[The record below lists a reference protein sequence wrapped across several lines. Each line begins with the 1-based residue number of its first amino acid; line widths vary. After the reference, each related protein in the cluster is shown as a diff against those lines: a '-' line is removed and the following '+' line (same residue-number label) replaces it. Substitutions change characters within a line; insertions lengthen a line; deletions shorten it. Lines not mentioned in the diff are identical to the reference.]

1 MRYVNLSTVLVY
13 RLVSGKVMER
23 FPDYESLVVAKLMLP
38 HEVERLK
45 RIDTKTPHE
54 STWIPILWATQLL
67 TRAHTE
73 GKIQIDKLDL
83 INLINSFQSIDSAN
97 RKILNYNWV
106 NFPLAYTQV
115 ATLAVYFY
123 FFSALFARQ
132 YLIPTDDK
140 LDKETFP
147 DLTNLPFSNKEPFK
161 EHTPYFYVPIFTLVE
176 FFCYFGW
183 IKVAETLLNPF
194 GNDDEDFQIN
204 YLIDRNLQ
212 VQRL

>member
-1 MRYVNLSTVLVY
+1 MRYANLSTVLVY

-38 HEVERLK
+38 HEVERMK

-54 STWIPILWATQLL
+54 MTWIPILWATKLL

-115 ATLAVYFY
+115 ATFAVYFY
-123 FFSALFARQ
+123 FFAALFSRQ
-132 YLIPTDDK
+132 YLIPTDGK

-147 DLTNLPFSNKEPFK
+147 DLTNLPFSNKEPFIT
-161 EHTPYFYVPIFTLVE
+161 HTPYFYVPIFTLLE

-183 IKVAETLLNPF
+183 IKVAETLLSPF
-194 GNDDEDFQIN
+194 GDDDEDFQIN

-212 VQRL
+212 VSK

>member
-1 MRYVNLSTVLVY
+1 MRYANLSTVLVY

-45 RIDTKTPHE
+45 RSDTKTPHE
-54 STWIPILWATQLL
+54 MTWIPILWATKLL

-73 GKIQIDKLDL
+73 GKTQIDKLDL

-115 ATLAVYFY
+115 ATFAVYFY
-123 FFSALFARQ
+123 FFSAFRILIVLGKGAARLGEMRLTIFSYVLF
-132 YLIPTDDK
+132 L
-140 LDKETFP
+140 F
-147 DLTNLPFSNKEPFK
+147 
-161 EHTPYFYVPIFTLVE
+161 
-176 FFCYFGW
+176 
-183 IKVAETLLNPF
+183 
-194 GNDDEDFQIN
+194 
-204 YLIDRNLQ
+204 
-212 VQRL
+212 